1 MNKILIILG
10 PTGVGKTELGVSLAK
25 KFNGEIINADSR
37 QVYREFDIGVCK
49 PSEAFFELVPHYL
62 FNLYSLNQQ
71 WDAASFQTEA
81 NEIIQSLL
89 QKKKLP
95 IIVGGT
101 GLYIKALLY
110 GLFEGPPAQ
119 PQIRNKL
126 EKQIKEEGIMVLY
139 EELKKADPLSAN
151 KIHPHDEIRII
162 RALEVYELTR
172 KTITEHHK
180 EHGFMEEKFHSLKI
194 GLTMDR
200 AILYEKINQRVDEM
214 IQLGLEEEVRELIKQ
229 WGEIPLLLRAIGY
242 KEWIPYF
249 KGLRSKEEVTQAI
262 KQNTRNFAKRQWAW
276 FKNEKNIFW
285 VEPGEVE
292 KIEEKVK
299 EFLCPPASSGIP
311 VF

>member
-1 MNKILIILG
+1 MNKILVILG
-10 PTGVGKTELGVSLAK
+10 PTGVGKTELGIFLAK

-37 QVYREFDIGVCK
+37 QVYQELNIGVCK
-49 PSEAFFELVPHYL
+49 PSEESFELVPHHL
-62 FNLYSLNQQ
+62 FSLYPVNQN
-71 WDAASFQTEA
+71 WDAASFQAEA
-81 NEIIQSLL
+81 NEVIQDIV
-89 QKKKLP
+89 QKNKLP

-110 GLFEGPPAQ
+110 GLFDGPAANPA
-119 PQIRNKL
+119 IRNKL
-126 EKQIKEEGIMVLY
+126 EKKIKEDGIESLY
-139 EELKKADPLSAN
+139 KELKKIDPPSAN
-151 KIHPHDEIRII
+151 KIHPHDEVRII
-162 RALEVYELTR
+162 RALEVYELTG
-172 KTITEHHK
+172 KLMSKHHQG
-180 EHGFMEEKFHSLKI
+180 HGFVKEKFHSLKI

-200 AILYEKINQRVDEM
+200 AVLYEKINQRVDEM
-214 IQLGLEEEVRELIKQ
+214 IKLGLEEEVRGLIKQ

-276 FKNEKNIFW
+276 FKKEKDVFW
-285 VEPGEVE
+285 IEPGEIE

-299 EFLCPPASSGIP
+299 EFLCPPVSYGIP